1 MPSRHSH
8 SKGRIEH
15 DALEPRRRETMN
27 GHITRVALSLCVAVA
42 VLGTAQP
49 ALPSPDSGHAS
60 DEPGE
65 VLVIFDDDVIE
76 RETFLRL
83 ADEGAPPGTVKVRR
97 ANALTVRVPK
107 GRQAREFARSL
118 RGLQDV
124 TVSAPLPKGTVR
136 ALGMVPPNDTAYE
149 KSGVQQ
155 RTYMGPSATYPHSI
169 NLEPVWDAIFNG
181 SEYAMVPYR
190 EGTTIAVIDSGVT
203 PTLREETGEYTPVWD
218 YVDGDADTSDVYGH
232 GTKVASV
239 IRAQANN
246 RYGIAGALGESTNN
260 ILVYRTI
267 NGTGV
272 GDSDDSILA
281 LMDAADRG
289 AKVIN
294 ASLGDI
300 AVIDAP
306 SGGGDFA
313 YNLAPDTELRAAWD
327 EAVAYCVSKGSIVVA
342 SAGNSANWVFARGDS
357 YPDLWYPAASPGALA
372 VGAIDPA
379 TGLRSDFSCYG
390 PQLDLMAA
398 GESTWAV
405 NKFDTAEVPL
415 GGGTSYSAP
424 LVAGTLGLLWSL
436 VPDTSGA
443 TMRSIL
449 TQTAV
454 DYPVTAPDGR
464 DDWYGHGL
472 IDAVAAY
479 ERMKATLPVQGPV
492 SVKLDSISRRDATIS
507 WSAGAG
513 SGVFYRYG
521 VDGGPEYETTAHTG
535 RIVLPA
541 DGPQSVYVRSY
552 ARDRWSAQ
560 TPGTVTVSP
569 WIGRATL
576 RAERLEGTDRY
587 ATSASVSRRLVPEA
601 DSLRVVLTSGANWP
615 DALSA
620 SVLARAIGGPLLLT
634 RERTLPVSTRDEL
647 VRLAPSEVVVVGG
660 TGAVSA
666 EVASLVGRL
675 LPAASVRRIGGVDR
689 YETAALVAREVK
701 SVRGSIPFNR
711 AVIASGLNFPDA
723 LSGAPMAA
731 DAGWPILLTR
741 TDSVPTYTKRVLS
754 DLGITH
760 VLVLGGDGAVSA
772 TARAALPPLAA
783 APLAGPDRYAT
794 SRAVADYARS
804 IGVLEGRTIGFTTG
818 RNYPDAL
825 SAGPLLASLDSPAIL
840 VDSANWDLDVWLAS
854 QGDTVQDVV
863 FLGGS
868 GVLSHDRE
876 FDLRNALRAQ

>member
-1 MPSRHSH
+1 
-8 SKGRIEH
+8 
-15 DALEPRRRETMN
+15 MN

-49 ALPSPDSGHAS
+49 ALPSPNSGHGS
-60 DEPGE
+60 DEPAE

-83 ADEGAPPGTVKVRR
+83 AEEGAPPDSVKVRR
-97 ANALTVRVPK
+97 ANAITVPVPK

-118 RGLQDV
+118 RGLHDV
-124 TVSAPLPKGTVR
+124 AVSAPLPKGTVR

-149 KSGVQQ
+149 KSGVKQ
-155 RTYMGPSATYPHSI
+155 RTYMGPSATFPHSI
-169 NLEPVWDAIFNG
+169 NLEPVWDAVFND
-181 SEYAMVPYR
+181 SEYAMVPHR
-190 EGTTIAVIDSGVT
+190 EGTTIAIIDSGVT
-203 PTLREETGEYTPVWD
+203 PTLREETGDYTPVWD
-218 YVDGDADTSDVYGH
+218 YVDGDSDTTDVYGH

-246 RYGIAGALGESTNN
+246 RYGIAGALGESNN
-260 ILVYRTI
+260 TVLVYRTI
-267 NGTGV
+267 DGRGV
-272 GDSDDSILA
+272 GESDDSILA

-306 SGGGDFA
+306 SDGGDFA
-313 YNLAPDTELRAAWD
+313 YNLTPDAELRAAWD

-342 SAGNSANWVFARGDS
+342 SAGNSANWVFAQGDS

-372 VGAIDPA
+372 VGAIDPE
-379 TGLRSDFSCYG
+379 TGVRSDFSCYG
-390 PQLDLMAA
+390 PQLDLVAA
-398 GESTWAV
+398 GESIWAV

-424 LVAGTLGLLWSL
+424 LVTGTLGLLWSL
-436 VPDTSGA
+436 VPDASAA

-449 TQTAV
+449 TQTAI

-464 DDWYGHGL
+464 DDMYGHGL

-479 ERMKATLPVQGPV
+479 ARMKVTLPVQAPV
-492 SVKLDSISRRDATIS
+492 SVKLDSLSRRDATIS

-521 VDGGPEYETTAHTG
+521 VDGGPEYETTARTG
-535 RIVLPA
+535 RLVLPA
-541 DGPQSVYVRSY
+541 DGSQSVYVNSY
-552 ARDRWSAQ
+552 ARDRWSAH

-569 WIGRATL
+569 SIGRAVL
-576 RAERLEGTDRY
+576 RAERLEGVDRY
-587 ATSASVSRRLVPEA
+587 ATSADVSRRLFPNA
-601 DSLRVVLTSGANWP
+601 DASRVVLTSGANWP

-620 SVLARAIGGPLLLT
+620 SVLARALDGPLLLT
-634 RERTLPVSTRDEL
+634 RERTLPIATRDEL
-647 VRLAPSEVVVVGG
+647 VRLAPSEVVIVGG
-660 TGAVSA
+660 TGAVSS

-675 LPAASVRRIGGVDR
+675 LPAASVRRIGGLDR

-723 LSGAPMAA
+723 LAGAPMAA

-741 TDSVPTYTKRVLS
+741 TDTVPTYTEGALS
-754 DLGITH
+754 DLGVTH

-772 TARAALPPLAA
+772 KARAELPPLAA
-783 APLAGPDRYAT
+783 PPLAGPDRYAT

-804 IGVLEGRTIGFTTG
+804 IGVLGGRTIGFATG

-825 SAGPLLASLDSPAIL
+825 SAGPLLAVLDAPAIL
-840 VDSANWDLDVWLAS
+840 VDSANWDLDVWLAG
-854 QGDTVQDVV
+854 QGDTVRDVV

-876 FDLRNALRAQ
+876 FDLRNALRAP